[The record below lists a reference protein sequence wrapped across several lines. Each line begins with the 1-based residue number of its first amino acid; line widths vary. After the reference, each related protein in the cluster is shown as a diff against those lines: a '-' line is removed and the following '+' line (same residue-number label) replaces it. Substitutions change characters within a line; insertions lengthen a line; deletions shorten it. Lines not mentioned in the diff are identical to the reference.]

1 MTFEQD
7 ELYRE
12 AQTFVRGKVIE
23 EIFARLERRTI
34 EDWKR
39 SDPAS
44 TQNRDDAYHLM
55 RAISGLRTELTAL
68 AAEPT
73 IDQFNRRLK
82 SV

>member
-12 AQTFVRGKVIE
+12 AQSFVRGKVIE

-44 TQNRDDAYHLM
+44 AQSRDDAYHLM

>member
-12 AQTFVRGKVIE
+12 AQSFVRGKVIE

-44 TQNRDDAYHLM
+44 AQDRDDAYHLM

>member
-12 AQTFVRGKVIE
+12 AQSFVRGKVIE

-44 TQNRDDAYHLM
+44 AQSRDDAYHLM
-55 RAISGLRTELTAL
+55 CAISGLRTELTAL

>member
-12 AQTFVRGKVIE
+12 AQSFVRGKVIE

-39 SDPAS
+39 SDPTSAQS
-44 TQNRDDAYHLM
+44 RDDAYHLM